1 MSYKPG
7 HIIQSK
13 NKMILSF
20 SRSVFVFCFIALL
33 FHQKEIYAQV
43 ISNNGAAISVTSGLV
58 INAKDAFNNAGTLSN
73 GGTINLTGNFTSTA
87 STGGNGTFT
96 IGGNWTNTG
105 GAFTPG
111 TSTVIFNGSVNQS
124 IIRTGGESFFNLTID
139 NSGAPATNRIGLSEN
154 VTVQGTL
161 SLSRGNIDAGL
172 FELLLSNPAI
182 ASLNYT
188 SVTGSRIIGK
198 FERGINTTG
207 TYLFPIGTSS
217 YFNPANLIINTVPT
231 AGTVLSEFITGDPGN
246 AGLPV
251 ADPPVEVSDVYP
263 DGFWSLT
270 ANSFS
275 CSDFSISLDASG
287 FAEPIFDYTRIVKRP
302 AGGNWIV
309 DGTHSDAVGFVCY
322 RDNLTGDISS
332 SGTHFGLGHMR
343 PRITSQPLDQT
354 VCENSNASFSVTA
367 TGYLPLTYKWY
378 KAPGTSLIEGGR
390 FTGTNLATLNI
401 ANVAISDAG
410 SYYCIVTD
418 VHGNFIQSISA
429 LLVVHP
435 LPLGVTT
442 PASQTVC
449 SDEAIT
455 TIVLSTSNGM
465 DAGTTY
471 TWTRDNTI
479 NVTGLANTGTGDI
492 SGTPNNITGT
502 DQTVTYTITPTSADG
517 CVGNPFTA
525 TVLVHSEPVGV
536 ATPASQTVCSDEAI
550 TTIVLSTSNGMDAG
564 TTYTWTRDNTINVT
578 GLANTG
584 TGDISGTPNNI
595 TGTDQTV
602 TYTITPTSADGC
614 VGNPFTATV
623 LVHSE
628 PVGVATPPSQTVCSD
643 EAITTIGL
651 STSNG
656 MDAGTT
662 YTWTRDNTINVTGLA
677 DSGTGDISGTPNN
690 ITGTDQTVT
699 YTITPTSADGCVG
712 NPFTATVLVHSE
724 PVGVATPPS
733 QTVCSDEAITT
744 IVLSTSNGMDA
755 GTTYTWTRDNTINV
769 TGLANS
775 WNRGYQRHTK

>member
-1 MSYKPG
+1 MLRDW
-7 HIIQSK
+7 Q
-13 NKMILSF
+13 
-20 SRSVFVFCFIALL
+20 IA
-33 FHQKEIYAQV
+33 
-43 ISNNGAAISVTSGLV
+43 G
-58 INAKDAFNNAGTLSN
+58 
-73 GGTINLTGNFTSTA
+73 
-87 STGGNGTFT
+87 
-96 IGGNWTNTG
+96 
-105 GAFTPG
+105 
-111 TSTVIFNGSVNQS
+111 
-124 IIRTGGESFFNLTID
+124 
-139 NSGAPATNRIGLSEN
+139 
-154 VTVQGTL
+154 
-161 SLSRGNIDAGL
+161 
-172 FELLLSNPAI
+172 
-182 ASLNYT
+182 
-188 SVTGSRIIGK
+188 
-198 FERGINTTG
+198 
-207 TYLFPIGTSS
+207 
-217 YFNPANLIINTVPT
+217 
-231 AGTVLSEFITGDPGN
+231 
-246 AGLPV
+246 
-251 ADPPVEVSDVYP
+251 
-263 DGFWSLT
+263 
-270 ANSFS
+270 
-275 CSDFSISLDASG
+275 
-287 FAEPIFDYTRIVKRP
+287 
-302 AGGNWIV
+302 
-309 DGTHSDAVGFVCY
+309 
-322 RDNLTGDISS
+322 TGDIS
-332 SGTHFGLGHMR
+332 GT
-343 PRITSQPLDQT
+343 PNNITGTDQT
-354 VCENSNASFSVTA
+354 VTYTITPTSADGCVGNPFTA
-367 TGYLPLTYKWY
+367 TVLVHSEPVGVATPPSQTVCSDEAITTIVLSTSNGMDAGTTYTWTRDNTINVTGL
-378 KAPGTSLIEGGR
+378 AN
-390 FTGTNLATLNI
+390 TGTGDISGTPNNITGTDQTVTYTITPTSADGCVGNPFTATVLVHSEPVG
-401 ANVAISDAG
+401 VATPPSQTVCSDEAITTIVLSTSNGMDAG
-410 SYYCIVTD
+410 TTYTWTRDNTINVTGLANTGTGDISGTPNNITGTDQTVTYTITPTSADGCVGNPFTATVLVHSEPVGVATPPSQTVCSDEAITTIVLSTSNGMDAGTTYTWTRDNTINVTGLANTGTGDISGTPNNITGTD
-418 VHGNFIQSISA
+418 QTVTYTITPTSADGCVGNPFTATVLVHSEP
-429 LLVVHP
+429 V
-435 LPLGVTT
+435 GVAT
-442 PASQTVC
+442 PPSQTVC

-550 TTIVLSTSNGMDAG
+550 TTIGLSTSNGMDAG

-628 PVGVATPPSQTVCSD
+628 PVGVATPASQTVCSD

-677 DSGTGDISGTPNN
+677 NTGTGDISGTPNN

-724 PVGVATPPS
+724 PVGVATPAE
-733 QTVCSDEAITT
+733 SD
-744 IVLSTSNGMDA
+744 GML
-755 GTTYTWTRDNTINV
+755 R
-769 TGLANS
+769 
-775 WNRGYQRHTK
+775 